1 MIKHLKKHSVILVL
15 FLIGS
20 SEAHVIAQTQK
31 VNGVFTNITLASQTP
46 MQVEILDLSNQHFA
60 RLPKEVFNFVNLRKL
75 YLNDTQIEYLS
86 DSIEVFTHL
95 SVLELNHLGKS
106 NKRFTR
112 FPDSFVKLKKL
123 ETVGLIGLHNL
134 DWVSTVYFLQQLP
147 VINNLALMKN
157 NLRELPAGIEKLTT
171 LEQIWLGGNLELD
184 PSEVFDKLPFIKQVG
199 FGGSEL
205 AKLPENISNAKEL
218 YNMWLAGNRLTSVV
232 ELKNNSEMRS
242 IALNGNQLLNLPEG
256 LTLLNLSI
264 ISLDN
269 NPKMNWDSAISDL
282 ATMKSLKSLSLNNNM
297 LSVIPK
303 GVERL
308 TLLERLSLTGN
319 KFSQE
324 DKERIIKM
332 LPTTKVKF

>member
-1 MIKHLKKHSVILVL
+1 MIKQPKKFLILFVL
-15 FLIGS
+15 FLVCMS
-20 SEAHVIAQTQK
+20 HAHVRAQTQNL
-31 VNGVFTNITLASQTP
+31 NGIFTSIALASQTP
-46 MQVEILDLSNQHFA
+46 LQVEILDLSNQHFA
-60 RLPKEVFNFVNLRKL
+60 CLPKEVFNFVNLKKL
-75 YLNDTQIEYLS
+75 HLNDTQIEYLS

-95 SVLELNHLGKS
+95 SVLELNHLGEA
-106 NKRFTR
+106 NKKFTR
-112 FPDSFVKLKKL
+112 LPNSFVKLKKL

-134 DWVSTVYFLQQLP
+134 DWVSTVHFVKQLP

-205 AKLPENISNAKEL
+205 TKLPENVSNAKEL
-218 YNMWLAGNRLTSVV
+218 FNMWLAGNRLTSLV
-232 ELKNNSEMRS
+232 ELKNNSKMRNV
-242 IALNGNQLLNLPEG
+242 ALNGNQLVKLPEG

-269 NPKMNWDSAISDL
+269 NPKMDWDSAIPEL
-282 ATMKSLKSLSLNNNM
+282 ATMKSLKNLSLNNNM

-303 GVERL
+303 GIEEL
-308 TLLERLSLTGN
+308 TSLEKLSLAGN
-319 KFSQE
+319 KFSKE
-324 DKERIIKM
+324 DKERIVKM